1 MRQGVEVGNSPPPRL
16 GSRDDVDIAVGATIR
31 ILRQGRGMSQATLAT
46 AVGVRFQQ
54 VQKYESGANRVSA
67 SMLSKIAETLEV
79 PIAELFGAGAGA
91 GDGTGAG
98 VSGLTDEIAK
108 LLSEAGALQLL
119 RSYARLPRHCQSA
132 LARFVSTI
140 ATATT

>member
-1 MRQGVEVGNSPPPRL
+1 MREEVEEGNSPPPRL
-16 GSRDDVDIAVGATIR
+16 GPRDDVDIAVGATIR
-31 ILRQGRGMSQATLAT
+31 LLRQGRGMSQATLAA
-46 AVGVRFQQ
+46 AVGVSFQQ

-79 PIAELFGAGAGA
+79 PIAALFGAGAGA
-91 GDGTGAG
+91 GAG
-98 VSGLTDEIAK
+98 ISGLTDEIAK

-132 LARFVSTI
+132 LARFVSTL
-140 ATATT
+140 ATATR

>member
-1 MRQGVEVGNSPPPRL
+1 MGNSPPPRI

-31 ILRQGRGMSQATLAT
+31 LMRKGRGMSQAALAA

-79 PIAELFGAGAGA
+79 QIAELFGAG
-91 GDGTGAG
+91 DG

-108 LLSEAGALQLL
+108 LLSEVGALELL
-119 RSYARLPRHCQSA
+119 RSYARLPRHCRSA
-132 LARFVSTI
+132 LACFVSTL

>member
-1 MRQGVEVGNSPPPRL
+1 MREEVEEGNSPPPRL
-16 GSRDDVDIAVGATIR
+16 GPRDDVDITVGATIR
-31 ILRQGRGMSQATLAT
+31 LLRQGRGMSQAALAA
-46 AVGVRFQQ
+46 AVGVSFQQ

-79 PIAELFGAGAGA
+79 QIAELFGAGAG
-91 GDGTGAG
+91 GG
-98 VSGLTDEIAK
+98 VSGLTDEIAT
-108 LLSEAGALQLL
+108 LLSVVGALELL

-132 LARFVSTI
+132 LARFVTTL

>member
-1 MRQGVEVGNSPPPRL
+1 
-16 GSRDDVDIAVGATIR
+16 
-31 ILRQGRGMSQATLAT
+31 MSQAALAA
-46 AVGVRFQQ
+46 AVGVSFQQ

-79 PIAELFGAGAGA
+79 QIAELFCAAGAS
-91 GDGTGAG
+91 AG

-108 LLSEAGALQLL
+108 LLSEVGALELL

-132 LARFVSTI
+132 LARFVSALAAPTP
-140 ATATT
+140 